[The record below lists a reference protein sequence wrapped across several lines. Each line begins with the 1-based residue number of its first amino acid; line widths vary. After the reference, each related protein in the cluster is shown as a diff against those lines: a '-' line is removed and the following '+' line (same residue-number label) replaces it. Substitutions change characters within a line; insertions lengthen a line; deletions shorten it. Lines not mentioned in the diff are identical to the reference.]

1 MSLIYFLEH
10 WKIYVDFNNG
20 KELQEKIDIF
30 IYYII
35 LIGNGKSAM
44 LLKNV
49 LCPKKSDLNKNNFS

>member
-20 KELQEKIDIF
+20 KELQQKIDSF

-35 LIGNGKSAM
+35 LIGNGKSAI
-44 LLKNV
+44 LLREY
-49 LCPKKSDLNKNNFS
+49 S